1 MAKDP
6 KLPGPSREAEEVSA
20 AVVHSVPSPCS
31 GNPAGAGF
39 QKDGILFGAC
49 LVLDNHVFEIMMV
62 IFIFMGP
69 MWG

>member
-1 MAKDP
+1 
-6 KLPGPSREAEEVSA
+6 
-20 AVVHSVPSPCS
+20 VHSVPSPCS